1 MYLLQCLCLV
11 SFHCSYLKQYTSFM
25 LGVKKPK
32 ECVVFIR
39 KIQQDATM
47 YQNLLFLIYMKLNM
61 FQATH
66 HPSSGA

>member
-1 MYLLQCLCLV
+1 MP
-11 SFHCSYLKQYTSFM
+11 
-25 LGVKKPK
+25 GVKKPK
-32 ECVVFIR
+32 ECVVFIK

-47 YQNLLFLIYMKLNM
+47 YQNLLFHNYMKLNT